1 MSQLQ
6 VVNQQ
11 IQDLLND
18 CLNEGLLDDQFM
30 QLMQLQDEA
39 NPDFVSEM
47 VELYFEDSGT
57 KIDKL
62 AGLLSTPSVDF
73 ALVDQL
79 VHQFKGS
86 SASFGAH
93 SMATA
98 CVQLRDACHAHQTAT
113 CQELCSQLQ
122 NIFTGLKQRLEHFLL
137 LEGRRKQLQGT
148 P

>member
-1 MSQLQ
+1 
-6 VVNQQ
+6 
-11 IQDLLND
+11 
-18 CLNEGLLDDQFM
+18 
-30 QLMQLQDEA
+30 
-39 NPDFVSEM
+39 M

-62 AGLLSTPSVDF
+62 AALLSSSIVDF
-73 ALVDQL
+73 AQVDQL

-93 SMATA
+93 SMAGA

-113 CQELCSQLQ
+113 CQQLCSQLQ
-122 NIFTGLKQRLEHFLL
+122 SIFTGLKQRLELFLQ
-137 LEGRRKQLQGT
+137 LEGRRKQLQGA